1 MNDVSIQLSQ
11 KSFLDSNQKTSL
23 SEGFSTRSTAE
34 IFVPWLLG
42 NLRQNSLYKFLH
54 I

>member
-1 MNDVSIQLSQ
+1 MNDVLIQLSR

-23 SEGFSTRSTAE
+23 SEGFSKRSTAE

-42 NLRQNSLYKFLH
+42 NLRQKSLYKFLH